1 MLMTLIQKEI
11 MHHILSVRFVALL
24 LMCVLLIP
32 LTLSINYRKY
42 SQNLVDYQES
52 VKRSQAEAKENPP
65 NAQDPNVEVSKLFLK
80 PTPLS
85 VFANGLEEAL
95 PTYLGMTR
103 NGVRQ
108 SSTGLAQASLSYALG
123 NLDFLFIVG
132 TVFSLLA
139 LLFTFDAVAGEREAG
154 TLRINLSNSLPRDVF
169 LWSKLIGGYLV
180 FVVPFL
186 VSFLLGLLLLVWQ
199 GFPLGEPNIALPVL
213 SLTLISLLYIAV
225 FFAIGVVISTYL
237 DNAKTALIVA
247 FTFWVFAVLIAPR
260 GAFVVAKLISPTRT
274 EQAVYMAK
282 TTLRNNLSKGKDEKI
297 WKKMSE
303 VMGSGRGTMGTTPGM
318 GAHLSINLSDPETT
332 KKMDEIKRPINEE
345 FRLEFQN
352 QSDKIDREYQREKDR
367 QEQIGETLS
376 RIAPTSSL
384 IYTSMNLTQT
394 GKLKRKLYF
403 EAGERYYNQL
413 DASYFSEVSDDALGQ
428 LLQWGNRLT
437 SKANGNSESEAEK
450 ILPPP
455 TLTEPALSETL
466 THSAIDVCL
475 LGFFALAFTTVAFLK
490 FFRSDI

>member
-11 MHHILSVRFVALL
+11 MHHVLSVRFIALL
-24 LMCVLLIP
+24 LMCALLIP

-42 SQNLVDYQES
+42 NQNLINYQES
-52 VKRSQAEAKENPP
+52 VKRAQAEAEENPP
-65 NAQDPNVEVSKLFLK
+65 SAQDPNTEVSKLFLK

-85 VFANGLEEAL
+85 VFVNGLEDAL

-108 SSTGLAQASLSYALG
+108 SSTGLAQASVAYVLG

-169 LWSKLIGGYLV
+169 LWSKLIGGYIV

-186 VSFLLGLLLLVWQ
+186 VSFLLGLLLLTWQ
-199 GFPLGEPNIALPVL
+199 GFPLGELKIAGPVL
-213 SLTLISLLYIAV
+213 GLTLISLLYIAV
-225 FFAIGVVISTYL
+225 FFAIGVFISTYL

-247 FTFWVFAVLIAPR
+247 FTFWVLAVLVAPR
-260 GAFVVAKLISPTRT
+260 GAFVVAKLIAPTRT
-274 EQAVYMAK
+274 QQAVYMEKNA
-282 TTLRNNLSKGKDEKI
+282 LRNNLTKDKEEKLA
-297 WKKMSE
+297 KKMAE
-303 VMGSGRGTMGTTPGM
+303 TMAVGGSVNISLNDPGTQQRLDELRG
-318 GAHLSINLSDPETT
+318 
-332 KKMDEIKRPINEE
+332 PIDEE
-345 FRLEFQN
+345 FRLAFQN
-352 QSDKIDREYQREKDR
+352 QTDKIDRDYQREKDR
-367 QEQIGETLS
+367 QEHVGETLS

-384 IYTSMNLTQT
+384 TYAAMNLTQT
-394 GKLKRKLYF
+394 GKLKRDLYF
-403 EAGERYYNQL
+403 QTGEQYYNQL
-413 DASYFSEVSDDALGQ
+413 EESYFSGISDDALAQFMQ
-428 LLQWGNRLT
+428 LANRMND
-437 SKANGNSESEAEK
+437 SSESEE

-455 TLTEPALSETL
+455 TLTEPALSDTL
-466 THSAIDVCL
+466 RRSAADISLLCL
-475 LGFFALAFTTVAFLK
+475 FALVFTAVAFLK

>member
-42 SQNLVDYQES
+42 NQNLVDYQES
-52 VKRSQAEAKENPP
+52 VKRTQTEAKENPP
-65 NAQDPNVEVSKLFLK
+65 NAQDPNVEVSKFFLK

-108 SSTGLAQASLSYALG
+108 GSAGVAQASLAYALG

-154 TLRINLSNSLPRDVF
+154 TLRINLSNPLPRDLF
-169 LWSKLIGGYLV
+169 LWSKLIGGYIV

-186 VSFLLGLLLLVWQ
+186 VSFLFGLLLIVWQ
-199 GFPLGEPNIALPVL
+199 GFPLGEFKVAASVFG
-213 SLTLISLLYIAV
+213 LTLISLLYIAV

-260 GAFVVAKLISPTRT
+260 GAFVVAKLVAPTRT
-274 EQAVYMAK
+274 QQAVYMEKNA
-282 TTLRNNLSKGKDEKI
+282 LRHNLNKDKEEKI
-297 WKKMSE
+297 SKKMALAFS
-303 VMGSGRGTMGTTPGM
+303 SGGE
-318 GAHLSINLSDPETT
+318 SIGLNLSDPETQ
-332 KKMDEIKRPINEE
+332 KRLDELRGPIDEQ

-352 QSDKIDREYQREKDR
+352 RSGKIDRDYQREKDR
-367 QEQIGETLS
+367 QEQVGEMLS

-384 IYTSMNLTQT
+384 TYFAMNLTQT
-394 GKLKRKLYF
+394 GKLKRDTYF
-403 EAGERYYNQL
+403 QTGERYYDQL
-413 DASYFSEVSDDALGQ
+413 DESYFSTISDDALAQFTQ
-428 LLQWGNRLT
+428 LMNRF
-437 SKANGNSESEAEK
+437 SDDSESETEK

-455 TLTEPALSETL
+455 MLTESALSDTL
-466 THSAIDVCL
+466 RRSATDVFL
-475 LGFFALAFTTVAFLK
+475 LGFFALVFTVVAFLK

>member
-24 LMCVLLIP
+24 LMCALLIP
-32 LTLSINYRKY
+32 LTLSINYRRY
-42 SQNLVDYQES
+42 SQNLADYQES
-52 VKRSQAEAKENPP
+52 VKRTRTESEENPP
-65 NAQDPNVEVSKLFLK
+65 SASDPNVEVSKFFLK
-80 PTPLS
+80 PTSLS

-108 SSTGLAQASLSYALG
+108 GSAGISQASVAYALG

-154 TLRINLSNSLPRDVF
+154 TLRINLSNPLPRDVF
-169 LWSKLIGGYLV
+169 LWSKLIGGYIV

-186 VSFLLGLLLLVWQ
+186 VSFLLGLLLIVWQ
-199 GFPLGEPNIALPVL
+199 GFPLGELNVAMPVL
-213 SLTLISLLYIAV
+213 GLTFVSLLYIAV

-237 DNAKTALIVA
+237 DNSKTALIVA

-260 GAFVVAKLISPTRT
+260 GAFVVAKLVAPTRT
-274 EQAVYMAK
+274 QQTVYMEK
-282 TTLRNNLSKGKDEKI
+282 TTLRNNLTKDKEEKI
-297 WKKMSE
+297 SE
-303 VMGSGRGTMGTTPGM
+303 KIALAFANGGSIG
-318 GAHLSINLSDPETT
+318 INLSDPATQ
-332 KKMDEIKRPINEE
+332 KKMDKLRGPIDEQ

-352 QSDKIDREYQREKDR
+352 QTGKIDRDYQREKDR
-367 QEQIGETLS
+367 QEQIGEMLS

-384 IYTSMNLTQT
+384 TYFAMNLTQT
-394 GKLKRKLYF
+394 GKLKRDTYF
-403 EAGERYYNQL
+403 QTGVRYYKQL
-413 DASYFSEVSDDALGQ
+413 DDTYFSGISGDVLAQFMQ
-428 LLQWGNRLT
+428 LARR
-437 SKANGNSESEAEK
+437 SERDSSESKTEE

-455 TLTEPALSETL
+455 TLTEPALSDTL
-466 THSAIDVCL
+466 RRSAVDVFL
-475 LGFFALAFTTVAFLK
+475 LGFFALVFTTVAFLK

>member
-42 SQNLVDYQES
+42 NQNLINYQES
-52 VKRSQAEAKENPP
+52 VKQAGTEAKENPP
-65 NAQDPNVEVSKLFLK
+65 NAQDPNTEVSKLFLK

-85 VFANGLEEAL
+85 VFVNGLEDAL

-108 SSTGLAQASLSYALG
+108 SSTGLAQASVAYVLG

-154 TLRINLSNSLPRDVF
+154 TLRINLSNPLPRDVF
-169 LWSKLIGGYLV
+169 LWSKLIGGYIV

-186 VSFLLGLLLLVWQ
+186 VSFLLGLLLITWQ
-199 GFPLGEPNIALPVL
+199 GFPLGEFKIAGPVL
-213 SLTLISLLYIAV
+213 GLTLISLLYIAV
-225 FFAIGVVISTYL
+225 FFAIGVFISTYL

-260 GAFVVAKLISPTRT
+260 GAFVVAKLVAPTRT
-274 EQAVYMAK
+274 QQAVYMEKNA
-282 TTLRNNLSKGKDEKI
+282 LRNNLTKDKEEKI
-297 WKKMSE
+297 GEKMLQTMA
-303 VMGSGRGTMGTTPGM
+303 VGGRVNLTLNDPGTQ
-318 GAHLSINLSDPETT
+318 
-332 KKMDEIKRPINEE
+332 KRLDDLRKPIEE
-345 FRLEFQN
+345 QFRAAFQD
-352 QSDKIDREYQREKDR
+352 QADKIDRDYQREKDR
-367 QEQIGETLS
+367 QEHVGETLS

-384 IYTSMNLTQT
+384 TYSAMNLTQT
-394 GKLKRKLYF
+394 GKLKRERYF
-403 EAGERYYNQL
+403 ETGENYYSQL
-413 DASYFSEVSDDALGQ
+413 DDAYFSEISDDALSQ
-428 LLQWGNRLT
+428 FLQIANRMND
-437 SKANGNSESEAEK
+437 SSESETEK
-450 ILPPP
+450 IPPP
-455 TLTEPALSETL
+455 PVLTEPSLSETL
-466 THSAIDVCL
+466 RRSAADVFL
-475 LGFFALAFTTVAFLK
+475 LGFFALAFTAVAFLK

>member
-11 MHHILSVRFVALL
+11 MHHILSVRFIALL
-24 LMCVLLIP
+24 LMCALLIP
-32 LTLSINYRKY
+32 LTLSINYRRY
-42 SQNLVDYQES
+42 SQNLTDYQES
-52 VKRSQAEAKENPP
+52 VKRVRTEAKENPP
-65 NAQDPNVEVSKLFLK
+65 NAQDPNVEVSKFFLK

-108 SSTGLAQASLSYALG
+108 GSAGIAQASVAYALG

-186 VSFLLGLLLLVWQ
+186 VSFLLGLLLIVWQ
-199 GFPLGEPNIALPVL
+199 GFPLGELKVALPVL
-213 SLTLISLLYIAV
+213 GLTVISLLYIAV

-247 FTFWVFAVLIAPR
+247 FTFWVFAVLIVPR
-260 GAFVVAKLISPTRT
+260 GAFVVAKLVAPTRT
-274 EQAVYMAK
+274 QQAVYMEKNA
-282 TTLRNNLSKGKDEKI
+282 LHNNLTKDKQDKMN
-297 WKKMSE
+297 KKMALAFE
-303 VMGSGRGTMGTTPGM
+303 SGGT
-318 GAHLSINLSDPETT
+318 AHISLNDPETQ
-332 KKMDEIKRPINEE
+332 KRLDKLRGPIEE
-345 FRLEFQN
+345 QFRLEFQN
-352 QSDKIDREYQREKDR
+352 QAGKIDRDYQRERDR
-367 QEQIGETLS
+367 QEQVGETLS

-384 IYTSMNLTQT
+384 TYFAMNLTQT
-394 GKLKRKLYF
+394 GTLKRDTYF
-403 EAGERYYNQL
+403 QTGERYYDQL
-413 DASYFSEVSDDALGQ
+413 DDSYFSGISDDALAQ
-428 LLQWGNRLT
+428 MLQVMNRMNDD
-437 SKANGNSESEAEK
+437 SSESETEK
-450 ILPPP
+450 IPPPP
-455 TLTEPALSETL
+455 TLTEPALSDTL
-466 THSAIDVCL
+466 RRSAVDVLL
-475 LGFFALAFTTVAFLK
+475 LGFFALAFTAAAFLK

>member
-24 LMCVLLIP
+24 LMCLLLVP
-32 LTLSINYRKY
+32 LTLSINYRRY

-52 VKRSQAEAKENPP
+52 IKRERVEAKENPP
-65 NAQDPNVEVSKLFLK
+65 NAADPNTEVSKFFLK

-108 SSTGLAQASLSYALG
+108 GSAGVSQASVAYVLG

-154 TLRINLSNSLPRDVF
+154 TLRINLSNPLPRDVF
-169 LWSKLIGGYLV
+169 LWSKLIGGYIV

-186 VSFLLGLLLLVWQ
+186 VSFLLGLLLITWQ
-199 GFPLGEPNIALPVL
+199 GFPLGELKIALPVL
-213 SLTLISLLYIAV
+213 GLTLISLLYIAV
-225 FFAIGVVISTYL
+225 FFTIGVVISTYL

-260 GAFVVAKLISPTRT
+260 GAFVVAKLVSPTRT
-274 EQAVYMAK
+274 QQAVYMEK
-282 TTLRNNLSKGKDEKI
+282 TALRNNLMKDRDEKI
-297 WKKMSE
+297 WKKMAEAFAGSE
-303 VMGSGRGTMGTTPGM
+303 GSNAVHIDTGDERIDK
-318 GAHLSINLSDPETT
+318 L
-332 KKMDEIKRPINEE
+332 KKPINEE
-345 FRLEFQN
+345 FRLAFQN
-352 QSDKIDREYQREKDR
+352 QVGKIDRDYQREKER
-367 QEQIGETLS
+367 QEHVGETLS
-376 RIAPTSSL
+376 RIAPISSL
-384 IYTSMNLTQT
+384 TYVTINLTQT
-394 GKLKRKLYF
+394 GKLKRDGYF
-403 EAGERYYNQL
+403 QTGERYYSQV
-413 DASYFSEVSDDALGQ
+413 DDTYFSEVSDDAMGQ
-428 LLQWGNRLT
+428 IMQIAARLND
-437 SKANGNSESEAEK
+437 SSESETDK
-450 ILPPP
+450 IPPPP
-455 TLTEPALSETL
+455 TLTEPTLSDTL
-466 THSAIDVCL
+466 RRSAVDVFL
-475 LGFFALAFTTVAFLK
+475 LGFFAIAFTAIAFLK

>member
-24 LMCVLLIP
+24 LMCLLLVP
-32 LTLSINYRKY
+32 LTLSINYRRY

-52 VKRSQAEAKENPP
+52 IKREQTEAKENPP
-65 NAQDPNVEVSKLFLK
+65 NASDPNTEVSKLFLK

-85 VFANGLEEAL
+85 VFANGLEDVL

-108 SSTGLAQASLSYALG
+108 GSAGVSEASVAYVLG

-154 TLRINLSNSLPRDVF
+154 TLRINLSNPLPRDVF
-169 LWSKLIGGYLV
+169 LWSKLIGGYIV

-199 GFPLGEPNIALPVL
+199 GFPLGELKVALPVL
-213 SLTLISLLYIAV
+213 GLTLISLLYIAV

-260 GAFVVAKLISPTRT
+260 GAFVVAKLVAPTRT
-274 EQAVYMAK
+274 QQAVYMEK
-282 TTLRNNLSKGKDEKI
+282 TALRNNLTKDRDEKI
-297 WKKMSE
+297 FKKMTETFAGSE
-303 VMGSGRGTMGTTPGM
+303 GIFIR
-318 GAHLSINLSDPETT
+318 SDDER
-332 KKMDEIKRPINEE
+332 MDELKKPINEQ
-345 FRLEFQN
+345 FRQEFQN
-352 QSDKIDREYQREKDR
+352 QTDKIDRDYQREKDR
-367 QEQIGETLS
+367 QEHVGETLS
-376 RIAPTSSL
+376 RIVPTSSL
-384 IYTSMNLTQT
+384 TYIAMNLTQT
-394 GKLKRKLYF
+394 GKLKRDGYF
-403 EAGERYYNQL
+403 QTGERYYGQL
-413 DASYFSEVSDDALGQ
+413 DDSYFSEVSDDAMAQ
-428 LLQWGNRLT
+428 IMQIANRMND
-437 SKANGNSESEAEK
+437 SSESETDK
-450 ILPPP
+450 IPPPP
-455 TLTEPALSETL
+455 TLTEPSLSDTL
-466 THSAIDVCL
+466 RRSAVDVLL

>member
-1 MLMTLIQKEI
+1 MLTTLIQKEI

-24 LMCVLLIP
+24 LMCALLIP
-32 LTLSINYRKY
+32 LTLSISYRRY
-42 SQNLVDYQES
+42 SQNLTDYQES
-52 VKRSQAEAKENPP
+52 VKRARTEAAENPP
-65 NAQDPNVEVSKLFLK
+65 NAQDPNVEVSKFFLK

-108 SSTGLAQASLSYALG
+108 GSSGLAQASVAYALG

-169 LWSKLIGGYLV
+169 LWSKLIGGYIV

-186 VSFLLGLLLLVWQ
+186 VSFLLGLLVLVAQ
-199 GFPLGEPNIALPVL
+199 GFPLGEPNITLSVL
-213 SLTLISLLYIAV
+213 GLTGISLLYIAV

-260 GAFVVAKLISPTRT
+260 GAFVVAKFVSPTRT

-282 TTLRNNLSKGKDEKI
+282 TTIRNNLTKDKEEQV
-297 WKKMSE
+297 WKKTHE
-303 VMGSGRGTMGTTPGM
+303 VLGGGNGTN
-318 GAHLSINLSDPETT
+318 LSINLGDADTQEKLANIRKPI
-332 KKMDEIKRPINEE
+332 DEQ

-352 QSDKIDREYQREKDR
+352 QSGKIDREYQREKAR
-367 QEQIGETLS
+367 QEQVGETLS

-384 IYTSMNLTQT
+384 IYTALNLTQT
-394 GKLKRKLYF
+394 GKLKRDLYF
-403 EAGERYYNQL
+403 EAGDRYYNHL
-413 DASYFSEVSDDALGQ
+413 DASYFSGISDDTLAQ
-428 LLQWGNRLT
+428 LLQLGNRLGH
-437 SKANGNSESEAEK
+437 KANGSSESETEK
-450 ILPPP
+450 IPPPP
-455 TLTEPALSETL
+455 TLTEPALSEIL
-466 THSAIDVCL
+466 SRSAIDVCL
-475 LGFFALAFTTVAFLK
+475 LGFFALAFTTLAFLK

>member
-42 SQNLVDYQES
+42 NQNLVDYQES
-52 VKRSQAEAKENPP
+52 VKRTQTEAKENPP
-65 NAQDPNVEVSKLFLK
+65 NAQDPNVEVSKFFLK

-108 SSTGLAQASLSYALG
+108 GSAGVAQASLAYALG

-154 TLRINLSNSLPRDVF
+154 TLRINLSNPLPRDLF
-169 LWSKLIGGYLV
+169 LWSKLIGGYIV

-186 VSFLLGLLLLVWQ
+186 VSFLFGLLLIVWQ
-199 GFPLGEPNIALPVL
+199 GFPLGEFKIAASVFG
-213 SLTLISLLYIAV
+213 LTLISLLYIAV

-260 GAFVVAKLISPTRT
+260 GAFVVAKLVAPTRT

-282 TTLRNNLSKGKDEKI
+282 TVLRNNLTKDKQDKI
-297 WKKMSE
+297 NKKMIGLFANN
-303 VMGSGRGTMGTTPGM
+303 GSVGID
-318 GAHLSINLSDPETT
+318 LNDPETQ
-332 KKMDEIKRPINEE
+332 KRLDEVRGPIDEQ

-352 QSDKIDREYQREKDR
+352 QASKIDREYQREKER
-367 QEQIGETLS
+367 QEQVGEMLS
-376 RIAPTSSL
+376 RIAPTASL
-384 IYTSMNLTQT
+384 TYFAMNLTQT
-394 GKLKRKLYF
+394 GKLKRDTYF
-403 EAGERYYNQL
+403 QTGERYYDQL
-413 DASYFSEVSDDALGQ
+413 EETYFSTISDDALAQ
-428 LLQWGNRLT
+428 FLQVMNQFDD
-437 SKANGNSESEAEK
+437 NSESETEK

-455 TLTEPALSETL
+455 TLTEPSLSDTL
-466 THSAIDVCL
+466 RRSAIDVFL
-475 LGFFALAFTTVAFLK
+475 LGFFALVFTVGAFLK

>member
-1 MLMTLIQKEI
+1 MLITLIQKEI

-24 LMCVLLIP
+24 LMCLLLVP
-32 LTLSINYRKY
+32 LTLSINYRRY

-52 VKRSQAEAKENPP
+52 VKREQAEAKENPP
-65 NAQDPNVEVSKLFLK
+65 NAQDPNTEVSKFFLK

-85 VFANGLEEAL
+85 VFANGLEDAL

-108 SSTGLAQASLSYALG
+108 SSTGLVQASVAYALG

-169 LWSKLIGGYLV
+169 LWSKLIGGYIV

-186 VSFLLGLLLLVWQ
+186 VSFLLGLLVLVWQ
-199 GFPLGEPNIALPVL
+199 GFPLSELTVALPVL
-213 SLTLISLLYIAV
+213 GLTLISLLYIAV

-260 GAFVVAKLISPTRT
+260 GAFVVAKLVAPTRT
-274 EQAVYMAK
+274 EQAVYMEK
-282 TTLRNNLSKGKDEKI
+282 TALRNNLTKDRDEKI
-297 WKKMSE
+297 KKKMAEAFAGSE
-303 VMGSGRGTMGTTPGM
+303 GSFIRADDERMNK
-318 GAHLSINLSDPETT
+318 L
-332 KKMDEIKRPINEE
+332 KKPINEQ
-345 FRLEFQN
+345 FRQEFQD
-352 QSDKIDREYQREKDR
+352 QTDKIDRDYRREKVR
-367 QEQIGETLS
+367 QEYVGETLS
-376 RIAPTSSL
+376 RIAPTASL
-384 IYTSMNLTQT
+384 TYIAMNLTQT
-394 GKLKRKLYF
+394 GKLKRDGYF
-403 EAGERYYNQL
+403 QTGERYYAQL
-413 DASYFSEVSDDALGQ
+413 DDSYFSEVSDDVLGQ
-428 LLQWGNRLT
+428 MTQLMNRMNE
-437 SKANGNSESEAEK
+437 SSESEPEK

-455 TLTEPALSETL
+455 TLTEPSLADTL
-466 THSAIDVCL
+466 RRSAADISLLCL
-475 LGFFALAFTTVAFLK
+475 FALAFTTVAFLK